1 MVVPQLLRRSSR
13 TAAACE
19 SRHEVSGTVEA
30 KPRGPEGGLPS
41 LRAVKSWTASSL
53 TLLRRGTSLVP
64 NGWGLCVPPSCKSIL
79 SPDHLSGFSHVL
91 SYSRS
96 SPFTLKK
103 VRAIRQFFALTGR
116 RFP

>member
-1 MVVPQLLRRSSR
+1 MVVQQLLRRSSS

-30 KPRGPEGGLPS
+30 KPRVPEGGIPS
-41 LRAVKSWTASSL
+41 LRAVNAWPPSAL
-53 TLLRRGTSLVP
+53 TLVRSGTSLVP
-64 NGWGLCVPPSCKSIL
+64 NGGGLCVPPSCKSIL

-103 VRAIRQFFALTGR
+103 VR
-116 RFP
+116 